1 MIIQCAAALKRR
13 EIPVSLSHPSVGT
26 EAELATR
33 AESLKSLD
41 SLRLT
46 RTLLAPY
53 VHLTTDLIQWGY
65 FVEIPDGPG
74 GLEPSLEGKIANCE
88 RCGQPFMVK
97 RQELADECIYHWGK
111 PYTTKV
117 NGKLSGV

>member
-13 EIPVSLSHPSVGT
+13 EHPVSLSHPSVGT
-26 EAELATR
+26 EAELAAR
-33 AESLKSLD
+33 AESRKSLD

-46 RTLLAPY
+46 RALLEPH

-74 GLEPSLEGKIANCE
+74 GHEPSLESKIAKCE
-88 RCGQPFMVK
+88 RCGQPFKVK
-97 RQELADECIYHWGK
+97 RREDADECIYHWGK

-117 NGKLSGV
+117 NGKLSGI